1 MTKKSQLE
9 HDAEI
14 SKLIKDVDA
23 YRDILQKTESRLSTR
38 IKELT
43 VDVTKLV
50 SISFFKQ
57 YLEFN
62 IYIYRAKKMSN
73 LEAS

>member
-1 MTKKSQLE
+1 MTKKKSQLE

-43 VDVTKLV
+43 MDVTKLV
-50 SISFFKQ
+50 RISFFKQ
-57 YLEFN
+57 YL
-62 IYIYRAKKMSN
+62 
-73 LEAS
+73 

>member
-1 MTKKSQLE
+1 MTKKKSQLE

-43 VDVTKLV
+43 MDVTKLV
-50 SISFFKQ
+50 RISF
-57 YLEFN
+57 LNNIFN
-62 IYIYRAKKMSN
+62 VS
-73 LEAS
+73 